1 MNLRQRCLR
10 LLSALSLLLVLGVP
24 GIPQEAQNLSK
35 TIREPVTIPK
45 LSKAPVIDGKLD
57 DEAWNQAAIL
67 KEMIQVLPGDNIPAS
82 KPTEVYLGYDEDYF
96 YIAFKCWDEK
106 DGIRASVVERDKAF
120 VEDNVRFWLDTYGDR
135 RRAYVFGSNP
145 LGIQQDGVETEG
157 QGVDYNVDLLFDS
170 KGLIEQ
176 WGWSVEF
183 RIPFKS
189 VRYVAGKGTFWGFN
203 AGRNIDRLNDEFISW
218 VPLERGN
225 PGLLSQFGKITGIDE
240 IKTGRTLEVIP
251 TFTLKQTGRRIS
263 LNHFSNPPIEPDFG
277 FTVKYSITPNI
288 TLDMAYNPDFA
299 DTEAD
304 APVVEANQRFPIF
317 FSEKRPF
324 FLEGVDIFRTP
335 IQAVYT
341 RRVQNPDIA
350 VKLSGK
356 SGKNSFGLLA
366 AIDDPLFNPFDKKA
380 FAGVVRAK
388 RDVGKESEIGF
399 LATAYSYPE
408 KTNYVAGID
417 ARWTI
422 SSRSRFTGQLLGSTS
437 RNFFYDPKRD
447 QRAYQTGNGISYSY
461 QYTFS
466 AKNYNWGV
474 NGNNT
479 TARFRADMGFTSR
492 TDSMNNF
499 VFGGLQSDPQ
509 PNAFIISKNLRTSFV
524 YRNDFSGRF
533 KSWRESLNGNLL
545 LKNNAGVGGGFY
557 VGREK
562 IYEDEFG
569 PTRSGIRKGAFFG
582 APEREAFQ
590 LGGSTYFNQKFSKR
604 FSINANFGASINEFD
619 FDFGA
624 GPSFPRVS
632 PAALALG
639 SEAPLDPG
647 KASNVSLSL
656 KANVKPNDDVS
667 FEVGYDRSQLKRSDT
682 NLFAYK
688 SNSLSFLS
696 TYQFSQRMNV
706 KARIF
711 YDTLS
716 DRISGQYTF
725 SWTPSVGKAL
735 YIGYYDNSTFRGY
748 AFGVSQQGYLQM
760 NRTFFVKMSYLF
772 RKSF

>member
-1 MNLRQRCLR
+1 MKIF
-10 LLSALSLLLVLGVP
+10 SVFALLLFSGVEA
-24 GIPQEAQNLSK
+24 IPQEAQSSLR

-45 LSKAPVIDGKLD
+45 LTSAPVIDGKLD
-57 DEAWNQAAIL
+57 EEVWRQAVVL
-67 KEMIQVLPGDNIPAS
+67 NDLIQISPGDHIPPS
-82 KPTEVYLGYDEDYF
+82 KPTEVYIAYDEKFLYV
-96 YIAFKCWDEK
+96 AFKCWDEK
-106 DGIRASVVERDKAF
+106 EKIRASVVERDNVF
-120 VEDNVRFWLDTYGDR
+120 GEDNVRFWLDTYGDR

-157 QGVDYNVDLLFDS
+157 QGTDYNVDVLFES
-170 KGLIEQ
+170 KGVIEE

-183 RIPFKS
+183 KIPFKS
-189 VRYVAGKGTFWGFN
+189 IRYVAGKGKFWGFN
-203 AGRNIDRLNDEFISW
+203 ASRNIYRLNDEFISW

-225 PGLLSQFGKITGIDE
+225 PNSLSQFGKITGLDE
-240 IKTGRTLEVIP
+240 IKEDRTLEVIP
-251 TFTLKQTGRRIS
+251 TLTFKQTGKRTS

-277 FTVKYSITPNI
+277 FTAKYSITPNI

-350 VKLSGK
+350 IKLSGK
-356 SGKNSFGLLA
+356 AGKNSFGILG
-366 AIDDPLFNPFDKKA
+366 AIDDPLFNPLDKKA

-388 RDVGKESEIGF
+388 TDVGKDSEIGF
-399 LATAYSYPE
+399 LATAYSYPQ
-408 KTNYVAGID
+408 KNNYVAGFD
-417 ARWTI
+417 TRWKI
-422 SSRSRFTGQLLGSTS
+422 NSRSTFTGQVLGSTS
-437 RNFFYDPKRD
+437 RNFFYDPNTDRA
-447 QRAYQTGNGISYSY
+447 AYQTGNGASYSY
-461 QYTFS
+461 QYTYN
-466 AKNYNWGV
+466 AKNYNWGIS
-474 NGNNT
+474 GNNT
-479 TARFRADMGFTSR
+479 TARFRADMGFTDR

-499 VFGGLQSDPQ
+499 VYGSLSSEPK
-509 PNAFIISKNLRTSFV
+509 PNAFIIAKNLRTSFV

-533 KSWRESLNGNLL
+533 KSWGESLNGNLI
-545 LKNNAGVGGGFY
+545 LKNNTGIGGGISI
-557 VGREK
+557 GREK

-569 PTRSGIRKGAFFG
+569 PTRNGVRNGAFFG
-582 APEREAFQ
+582 APEREALQF
-590 LGGSTYFNQKFSKR
+590 GASTYFYKEFNKR
-604 FSINANFGASINEFD
+604 FSVDSNFSVSFNDFD

-639 SEAPLDPG
+639 PGAPLDPG
-647 KASNVSLSL
+647 KANNLYFGLSTDI
-656 KANVKPNDDVS
+656 KPSDNLS
-667 FEVGYDRSQLKRSDT
+667 FEVGYDRSQLKRRET

-688 SNSLSFLS
+688 SNSFSFVS
-696 TYQFSQRMNV
+696 TYQFSQHVNV
-706 KARIF
+706 KARIY

-716 DRISGQYTF
+716 DEILGQYTF

-735 YIGYYDNSTFRGY
+735 YIGYNDNSTYRGY
-748 AFGVSQQGYLQM
+748 AFGQEQPGYLQL
-760 NRTFFVKMSYLF
+760 NRTFFIKMSYLF